1 MAMNSPQTDDIQFHR
16 KLGQR
21 IRYFRAIALG
31 KTQEQLGAQS
41 DTSSSTICRI
51 ELGAVD
57 VTISKLKQI
66 ADALCVELYDL
77 MDVDENRLKEV
88 SDADIDLD
96 RLYASIDRLDEVQK
110 KIVAG
115 AIRGTLNAMQE
126 ASQSKQQKNET
137 ITTGVMNGPFQ
148 SVKPASKQARKDLP
162 LRA

>member
-1 MAMNSPQTDDIQFHR
+1 MAINLHQMDDLEFHK

-21 IRYFRAIALG
+21 IRYFRAIVRG
-31 KTQEQLGAQS
+31 ETQEQLGTQS

-66 ADALCVELYDL
+66 ADALNVELYDL

-88 SDADIDLD
+88 SDTDVDLD
-96 RLYASIDRLDEVQK
+96 RLYASVNRLDEGQK

-115 AIRGTLNAMQE
+115 TIRGTLNAIQE
-126 ASQSKQQKNET
+126 GSRSKRQENAT
-137 ITTGVMNGPFQ
+137 VTTGVTSGPFQ
-148 SVKPASKQARKDLP
+148 SIKPASKQARKDLP